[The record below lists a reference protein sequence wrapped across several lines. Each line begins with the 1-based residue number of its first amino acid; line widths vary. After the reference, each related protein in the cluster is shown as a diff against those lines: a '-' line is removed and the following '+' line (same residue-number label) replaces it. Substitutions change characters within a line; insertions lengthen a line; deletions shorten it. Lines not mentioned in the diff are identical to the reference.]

1 MSRFILGLI
10 LGMMLMS
17 GVLYAQ
23 SLSNENLADF
33 DKKYISVLNDQLRQM
48 RRVLRNHEARIV
60 ALEP

>member
-1 MSRFILGLI
+1 MSRFISGLI

-23 SLSNENLADF
+23 SLSNEHIAEF
-33 DKKYISVLNDQLRQM
+33 DKKYLSVLNNQLRQM
-48 RRVLRNHEARIV
+48 RRVLRDHEARIV